1 MYAWSWY
8 FDLAAW
14 LHPFIH
20 IECQGFGS
28 EADLSRLMICF
39 VRNVF
44 IFRYMHALADALE
57 RQDALDNY
65 Y

>member
-1 MYAWSWY
+1 
-8 FDLAAW
+8 
-14 LHPFIH
+14 
-20 IECQGFGS
+20 
-28 EADLSRLMICF
+28 MICF